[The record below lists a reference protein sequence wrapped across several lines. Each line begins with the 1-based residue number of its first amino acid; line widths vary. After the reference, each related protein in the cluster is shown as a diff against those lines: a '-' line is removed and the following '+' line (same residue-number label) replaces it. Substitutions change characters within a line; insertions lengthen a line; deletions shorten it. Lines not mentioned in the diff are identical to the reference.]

1 MEDTDRD
8 FFMSAFEAKDYGLID
23 SVIEHPTDIAVRSS
37 GIPMYAGELWLGSKL
52 LRTGFVHVCQ
62 KKNIAGSTKF
72 IFMAKFWEGTLSNSL
87 PKEIELVMN
96 RYFDGCRSIKTLTQ
110 IFYLFMLRWT

>member
-37 GIPMYAGELWLGSKL
+37 GIPMYAGGLWLGSKL
-52 LRTGFVHVCQ
+52 
-62 KKNIAGSTKF
+62 
-72 IFMAKFWEGTLSNSL
+72 
-87 PKEIELVMN
+87 
-96 RYFDGCRSIKTLTQ
+96 
-110 IFYLFMLRWT
+110 

>member
-1 MEDTDRD
+1 MSHATFWRSQSWLDPQHHKSTLNGYLAEFTGKPLDTVMEDTDRD

-52 LRTGFVHVCQ
+52 
-62 KKNIAGSTKF
+62 
-72 IFMAKFWEGTLSNSL
+72 
-87 PKEIELVMN
+87 
-96 RYFDGCRSIKTLTQ
+96 
-110 IFYLFMLRWT
+110 